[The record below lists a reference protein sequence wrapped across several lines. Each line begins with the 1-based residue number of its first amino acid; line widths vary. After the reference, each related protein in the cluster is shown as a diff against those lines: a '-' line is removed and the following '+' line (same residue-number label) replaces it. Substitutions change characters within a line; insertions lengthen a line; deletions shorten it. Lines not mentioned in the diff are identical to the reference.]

1 MADPLLALVS
11 PFRAAIASAFGPE
24 HAHFDPALRR
34 SDRADY
40 QANVALAL
48 CKVVGGRPRDV
59 AAAIVRHLDVAHMV
73 AHVEIAGP
81 GFINLTLDAN
91 FLSDS
96 VSRLAGDSQLG
107 VLPAPVRETVVIDYS
122 SPNVA
127 KEMHVGNLRSTIIGD
142 ALSRVLEVVGHNVIR
157 QNHLGDWGTPF
168 GMLIEH
174 LLDIG
179 AAADGGA
186 KDALSITDLNAFYRQ
201 ARAKFDSD
209 PAFAERARRR
219 VVLLQSGDETTLT
232 EWRVLVDAS
241 KRYFAAIYDALSVK
255 LTDRDI
261 AGESLYNPM
270 LPEVVAELESKGLTS
285 LSDGA
290 LCVFPPGFPGR
301 DNEPLPLIV
310 RKQDGGYGYATTD
323 LAAIRYRVAT
333 LGAQRVIYVV
343 GAPQSQHLAM
353 VFKTAEMAGWLLPP
367 ARAEHVAFG
376 SVLGADRKMF
386 KTRSGE
392 SVRLIDL
399 LDEAKERALA
409 IVTEKNPSLDEA
421 ARAAVAR
428 AVGIGA
434 VKYADLSS
442 DRIKDY
448 MFDWS
453 RMLAFDGNTAPY
465 LQYAHA
471 RIASIFRRGEVSP
484 TELGPIT
491 LREPAER
498 ALGLEILG
506 FGTVVHDVAATLQP
520 HRLCTYL
527 YGLSTAFSAF
537 YEACPVLKASTELER
552 DSRISLSHLT
562 ARVLARGLDLLGI
575 EVPERM

>member
-1 MADPLLALVS
+1 MTDPLLALVS
-11 PFRAAIASAFGPE
+11 PFRTAIVGAFGGE
-24 HAHFDPALRR
+24 HEHIDPALRR

-59 AAAIVRHLDVAHMV
+59 AAAIVKHLDVSQMV
-73 AHVEIAGP
+73 ERIEIAGP
-81 GFINLTLDAN
+81 GFINLTLDSS
-91 FLSDS
+91 FLSRS
-96 VSRLAGDSQLG
+96 VSQLATDPRLG
-107 VLPAPVRETVVIDYS
+107 VAPAAVSETVVIDYS

-142 ALSRVLEVVGHNVIR
+142 ALARVLEAVGHRVIR
-157 QNHLGDWGTPF
+157 QNPLGDWGTPF

-174 LLDIG
+174 LLDLG
-179 AAADGGA
+179 AAAGA
-186 KDALSITDLNAFYRQ
+186 EPSVTDLNAFYRE
-201 ARAKFDSD
+201 ARAKFDGD
-209 PAFAERARRR
+209 PAFADRARRR
-219 VVLLQSGDETTLT
+219 VVLLQSGDGPTPAQ
-232 EWRVLVDAS
+232 WRPLVDAS

-255 LTDRDI
+255 LTESDI

-270 LPEVVAELESKGLTS
+270 LPGIVAELAQKELTS
-285 LSDGA
+285 VSDGA

-323 LAAIRYRVAT
+323 LAAVRYRVAT
-333 LGAQRVIYVV
+333 LGAQRIIYVV

-353 VFKTAEMAGWLLPP
+353 VFKTAQMAGWLVPP
-367 ARAEHVAFG
+367 APAAHVAFG

-409 IVTEKNPSLDEA
+409 IVTEKNPSLDDGT
-421 ARAAVAR
+421 RAAVAR

-434 VKYADLSS
+434 VKYADLSN

-465 LQYAHA
+465 LQYAYA
-471 RIASIFRRGEVSP
+471 RIGSIFRRGEVDA

-491 LREPAER
+491 LRAPEER

-506 FGTVVHDVAATLQP
+506 FGTVVHEVAVTLQP

-527 YGLSTAFSAF
+527 YGLSTVFSTF
-537 YEACPVLKASTELER
+537 YEACPVLKASSESER
-552 DSRISLSHLT
+552 ESRMALSHLT
-562 ARVLARGLDLLGI
+562 ARVLAHGLDVLGI

>member
-11 PFRAAIASAFGPE
+11 PFRAAIARAFGPE
-24 HAHFDPALRR
+24 HEHFDPALRR

-59 AAAIVRHLDVAHMV
+59 ASAIVQHLDVAHMV
-73 AHVEIAGP
+73 QHVEIAGP

-91 FLSDS
+91 FLSES
-96 VSRLAGDSQLG
+96 VSRLVRDARLG
-107 VLPAPVRETVVIDYS
+107 VSPAPVRETVVIDYS

-142 ALSRVLEVVGHNVIR
+142 ALSRVLEDVGHRVIR

-179 AAADGGA
+179 AAADDGG
-186 KDALSITDLNAFYRQ
+186 KDEPSITDLNAFYRQ
-201 ARAKFDSD
+201 ARAKFDTD
-209 PAFAERARRR
+209 PGFAERARRR
-219 VVLLQSGDETTLT
+219 VVLLQGGDETTLAQ
-232 EWRVLVDAS
+232 WRTLVDAS
-241 KRYFAAIYDALSVK
+241 KRYFAAIYDTLSVK

-270 LPEVVAELESKGLTS
+270 LPEVVAELKRKGLTS

-353 VFKTAEMAGWLLPP
+353 VFKTAEMAGWLVPP

-376 SVLGADRKMF
+376 SVLGPDRKMF

-409 IVTEKNPSLDEA
+409 IVTEKNPSLDKG

-471 RIASIFRRGEVSP
+471 RISSIFRRGDVSP
-484 TELGPIT
+484 TEFGPIT

-537 YEACPVLKASTELER
+537 YEACPVLKASSESER
-552 DSRISLSHLT
+552 DSRISLSSLT
-562 ARVLARGLDLLGI
+562 ARVLAHGLDLLGI

>member
-1 MADPLLALVS
+1 MADPLTALVS
-11 PFRAAIASAFGPE
+11 PFRTAIARAFGVQHE
-24 HAHFDPALRR
+24 HIDPALRR

-48 CKVVGGRPRDV
+48 SKVVGGRPRDV
-59 AAAIVRHLDVAHMV
+59 AAAIVEHLDVSRMV
-73 AHVEIAGP
+73 QRIEIAGP
-81 GFINLTLDAN
+81 GFINITLDSN
-91 FLSDS
+91 FISAA
-96 VSRLAGDSQLG
+96 VSELACDPRLG
-107 VLPAPVRETVVIDYS
+107 VAPATVRETVVIDYS

-142 ALSRVLEVVGHNVIR
+142 ALSRVLEDVGHRVIR

-174 LLDIG
+174 LLDLG
-179 AAADGGA
+179 AAGDG
-186 KDALSITDLNAFYRQ
+186 DARDEPSVTDLNTFYRQ
-201 ARAKFDSD
+201 AREKFDRD
-209 PAFAERARRR
+209 PAFAERARHR
-219 VVLLQSGDETTLT
+219 VVLLQSGDEATLVL
-232 EWRVLVDAS
+232 WRKLVDVS
-241 KRYFAAIYDALSVK
+241 KRYFAAIYEALSVK
-255 LTDRDI
+255 LTGQDI
-261 AGESLYNPM
+261 AGESLYNAL
-270 LPEVVAELESKGLTS
+270 LPEVVAELEAKGLTS

-301 DNEPLPLIV
+301 DGEPLPLIV

-323 LAAIRYRVAT
+323 LAAVRYRVAT
-333 LGAQRVIYVV
+333 LGAQRIVYVV

-353 VFKTAEMAGWLLPP
+353 VFKTAEMAGWLVPP

-409 IVTEKNPSLDEA
+409 IVTEKNPSLDA
-421 ARAAVAR
+421 DARAAVAR

-471 RIASIFRRGEVSP
+471 RISSIFRRGEVDP
-484 TELGPIT
+484 AELGPVT
-491 LREPAER
+491 LVAPAER

-506 FGTVVHDVAATLQP
+506 LGTVVHDVAATLQP

-537 YEACPVLKASTELER
+537 YEACPVLKASSESER
-552 DSRISLSHLT
+552 TSRIALSHLT
-562 ARVLARGLDLLGI
+562 ARVLAHGLDLLGI